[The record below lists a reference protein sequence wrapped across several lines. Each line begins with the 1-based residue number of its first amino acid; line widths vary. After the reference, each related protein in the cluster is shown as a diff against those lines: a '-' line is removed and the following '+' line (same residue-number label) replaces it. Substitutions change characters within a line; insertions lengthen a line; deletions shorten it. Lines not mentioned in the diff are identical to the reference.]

1 MRGRAW
7 VKTVSFCTHLGAQ
20 PQKANATL
28 ANPTNTNKKMTMT
41 RTTKLNRLA
50 LVLVAALFVASLL
63 LSTASADGH
72 ENSTASADTCMTS
85 DHFHTE
91 DGSTC
96 YCWGS
101 KNYDTCGECKDGAT
115 FSTHYKCMCGGAVV
129 QCGAM
134 VRAASSFPTAG

>member
-7 VKTVSFCTHLGAQ
+7 VQNSQFLHTPCAQ

-28 ANPTNTNKKMTMT
+28 ANPTNTNTNKTMTMT

-85 DHFHTE
+85 DHFHTK

-101 KNYDTCGECKDGAT
+101 KYYDTCGECKDGAT
-115 FSTHYKCMCGGAVV
+115 FSTHYKCMCGGAVW
-129 QCGAM
+129 CDG
-134 VRAASSFPTAG
+134 SCCI

>member
-7 VKTVSFCTHLGAQ
+7 IQNSQFLHTPRAQ

-28 ANPTNTNKKMTMT
+28 ANPTNTNTNKTMTMT

-63 LSTASADGH
+63 LSTASAD
-72 ENSTASADTCMTS
+72 ENSTASAAPSTMS
-85 DHFHTE
+85 DHVHTA

-96 YCWGS
+96 YCCGS
-101 KNYDTCGECKDGAT
+101 EYFSSCGTCKNKASWVAGGYDCSTCAGDK
-115 FSTHYKCMCGGAVV
+115 KCGGA
-129 QCGAM
+129 CCI
-134 VRAASSFPTAG
+134 

>member
-63 LSTASADGH
+63 LSTASAD
-72 ENSTASADTCMTS
+72 ENSTASAAPSTMS
-85 DHFHTE
+85 DHVHTA

-96 YCWGS
+96 YCCGS
-101 KNYDTCGECKDGAT
+101 EYFSSCGTCKNKASWVAGGYDCSTCAGDK
-115 FSTHYKCMCGGAVV
+115 KCGGA
-129 QCGAM
+129 CCI
-134 VRAASSFPTAG
+134 